1 MQYLL
6 LVGLGGALGAVARHG
21 VTHLVRIQF
30 GSSLLGT
37 FLANV
42 SGSFILGLLVGLLS
56 SHPTWPAETRLNVS
70 TTAVL
75 NFVAVGFLGSYTT
88 FSTLSVA
95 TIQSLQKG
103 DVSTAGI
110 NLGASV
116 LLGLT
121 AAVAGLMLGRA
132 I

>member
-1 MQYLL
+1 M
-6 LVGLGGALGAVARHG
+6 ARYG
-21 VTHLVRIQF
+21 VNHLVLTHF
-30 GSSLLGT
+30 DSFLLGT
-37 FLANV
+37 FPVNI

-56 SHPTWPAETRLNVS
+56 SHPIWPGETRMFLG
-70 TTAVL
+70 
-75 NFVAVGFLGSYTT
+75 VGFLGSYTT

-103 DVSTAGI
+103 DVSTAAI

-121 AAVAGLMLGRA
+121 AAFAGLMLGRA